1 MQELPASFT
10 PRFSEATG
18 CQNIKSKTIFI
29 INNNNNQ
36 KKTHILHFFTTT
48 KNYAGE
54 L

>member
-18 CQNIKSKTIFI
+18 CQNMKSKTIF
-29 INNNNNQ
+29 NNNN
-36 KKTHILHFFTTT
+36 KKKHILHFFTTT
-48 KNYAGE
+48 KKYAGE